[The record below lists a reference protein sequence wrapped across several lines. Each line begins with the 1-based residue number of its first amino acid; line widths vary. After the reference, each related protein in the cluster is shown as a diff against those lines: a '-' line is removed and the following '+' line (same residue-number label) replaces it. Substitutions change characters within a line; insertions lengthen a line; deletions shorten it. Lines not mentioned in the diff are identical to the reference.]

1 MHDREVPTDGI
12 YALTCQLF
20 CIHPKHNRK
29 IAVTLSDEV
38 DHVLYISLCFTSF
51 VIAHFDRMTDTPA
64 GLAGGGFFIRSSL
77 CDRAA

>member
-1 MHDREVPTDGI
+1 MASVRLPVSYFAFTLNIIEKSPLPS
-12 YALTCQLF
+12 LTKLIMF
-20 CIHPKHNRK
+20 Y
-29 IAVTLSDEV
+29 L
-38 DHVLYISLCFTSF
+38 SLCFTSF